1 MKSYPLMA
9 AKTSPPA
16 SAFKKVLRAFETGG
30 FTCED
35 VLAELS
41 RLLKTGASP
50 TELLEIVR
58 RRGFVEP
65 LPVDAHMQ
73 ILRLLDGAMQMA
85 AVEEK
90 TASADAESTDAAASE
105 ASAAKPAP
113 APGPSAPLRHSDP
126 DPVLTP
132 VSKWAAI
139 PSWVPV
145 APTDIQ
151 NKAQDSPLSIAP
163 ASAASPSRPEASPSS
178 DASQEE
184 VIAPEPF
191 TATSLDTPARSVAPA
206 LTPRRRPVPDVIQ
219 PSEEAAVTSPAPSL
233 PTPSADASPNRQ
245 PAEEESAFSPTEAPT
260 PVLSSAP
267 VQAAPV
273 DPGIAEV
280 GPPVFARTAEPKRDF
295 FSRVT
300 RTLRFG
306 PAPVT
311 HAAPAKS
318 ENVAPAEEPVPGT
331 AETSVL
337 SPTEPVTVSALPV
350 DALPEERSVAVAVD
364 LPTHAPTLIPAPAP
378 AAPSADPMPAT
389 PILSSEPV
397 QAASTEPGIA
407 EVGPSVSARM
417 AEATRNFFGG
427 LTRAR
432 APAQTMPDSVPAKA
446 EAISLVEAPHAP
458 SADTSPEQ
466 RPAQE
471 EPAVGPTEVVPPI
484 LSSEPVQAASTEP
497 GIAEV
502 GPSVSARMAE
512 ATRNFFGGLTRA
524 RAPARTIPD
533 SVPADDET
541 IPLVEAPHARSADT
555 SPQQRPAQ
563 EESAVGPT
571 EVVPAI
577 LSSEPV
583 QAASTE
589 PSIAEVGPSVSA
601 RMAEATRTFLSGTR
615 RRRASV
621 RTPLLDSTSATTET
635 KSPIDASQE
644 ETSAAAAV
652 DASEAASS
660 FGPTQA
666 PTLISEPALGAAA
679 AAGASDLGES
689 EAGPSIPAR
698 LSKAARNFLD
708 VLSRALRSARPPVP
722 DSAPAKT
729 ELTSLRD
736 APKEEMSFASPLAA
750 PAPTPTQTLSSTPT
764 PTPAPSPTVPPA
776 DASAKQSPAEEATYF
791 VDVLR
796 ALLSA
801 RTQLDSAPAK
811 TETTWPTD
819 APREEA
825 PVAPSATPVQVSA
838 TPAEAPAPIFTAP
851 DRVQKRA
858 ASPTPAAAAL
868 SAGIPPAGQSAGPAE
883 AIKNSLDKLD
893 WPDNVTISWEEHTQN
908 RLMGDALMNRG
919 GSQPGP
925 MARVFGLAAALLI
938 IVGIVALAWF
948 SGHHASSPT
957 AATAVSGAAMNP
969 GSLIRDCPT
978 CAAVA
983 LLPAGRFKQGAA
995 AADAGSLSYERPQH
1009 WVIIGR
1015 PLAMSMNLVTV
1026 DEFRQFVDATRR
1038 DMQGCDT
1045 YDGAWKHRPENNWQN
1060 PGFNQTGAHPVTC
1073 VSWND
1078 ANAYAQWLSTKTGHR
1093 YRLPSAS
1100 EWEYAARAGSAAA
1113 YPWAAT
1119 GADACAYANVAD
1131 ASAAHRYPGWL
1142 AFACDDGYV
1151 NTSPVGSFKA
1161 NSWGLNDM
1169 LGNVF
1174 QWTEDCWHADYRGAP
1189 VDGSARTDG
1198 DCSER
1203 ELRGGSW
1210 FTSPLYV
1217 RADYRN
1223 HFAADY
1229 RTSSAGIR
1237 LVRDLAP

>member
-35 VLAELS
+35 VLAELN
-41 RLLKTGASP
+41 RLLKSGASP
-50 TELLEIVR
+50 AELLEIVR

-73 ILRLLDGAMQMA
+73 ILRVLDGAMQLA

-90 TASADAESTDAAASE
+90 TASAEAESTGAAAS
-105 ASAAKPAP
+105 AAPAAKPAP

-126 DPVLTP
+126 VLTP
-132 VSKWAAI
+132 VSKWTAI
-139 PSWVPV
+139 PSWVPA
-145 APTDIQ
+145 APSDMKTE
-151 NKAQDSPLSIAP
+151 AQDSPPSIART
-163 ASAASPSRPEASPSS
+163 SAASATSPSS

-191 TATSLDTPARSVAPA
+191 TTTSGDTPARST
-206 LTPRRRPVPDVIQ
+206 TPVFTARRRPEPEVIR
-219 PSEEAAVTSPAPSL
+219 PSEEAAATSPVPPL
-233 PTPSADASPNRQ
+233 PTPSADASPKRP
-245 PAEEESAFSPTEAPT
+245 PAEEKSAFSPTEAPT
-260 PVLSSAP
+260 PALSSAP

-273 DPGIAEV
+273 DPSIAEV
-280 GPPVFARTAEPKRDF
+280 GPPVFARIAEPKRNF
-295 FSRVT
+295 FSRVA
-300 RTLRFG
+300 RALRFG
-306 PAPVT
+306 GAPVT
-311 HAAPAKS
+311 DAASAES
-318 ENVAPAEEPVPGT
+318 EGVAPAEEPVPGT

-337 SPTEPVTVSALPV
+337 SPTDSVTVSTLPV
-350 DALPEERSVAVAVD
+350 DALPEEGPVAAAVD
-364 LPTHAPTLIPAPAP
+364 LPTHARTPIPTPAP
-378 AAPSADPMPAT
+378 AAPSADAPPAT
-389 PILSSEPV
+389 PILRSEPV
-397 QAASTEPGIA
+397 QAAITEPGIA

-417 AEATRNFFGG
+417 AEATRTFFCGV
-427 LTRAR
+427 TRAR
-432 APAQTMPDSVPAKA
+432 APARTIPDSVPAKA
-446 EAISLVEAPHAP
+446 ETISLAEAPHAP
-458 SADTSPEQ
+458 SADASPEQ

-471 EPAVGPTEVVPPI
+471 EPAVGPTEVVSPI
-484 LSSEPVQAASTEP
+484 LRSEPVQAASTEP
-497 GIAEV
+497 
-502 GPSVSARMAE
+502 R
-512 ATRNFFGGLTRA
+512 
-524 RAPARTIPD
+524 
-533 SVPADDET
+533 
-541 IPLVEAPHARSADT
+541 
-555 SPQQRPAQ
+555 
-563 EESAVGPT
+563 
-571 EVVPAI
+571 
-577 LSSEPV
+577 
-583 QAASTE
+583 
-589 PSIAEVGPSVSA
+589 IAEVGPSVSA
-601 RMAEATRTFLSGTR
+601 RMAEATRTFFSRTR
-615 RRRASV
+615 RLRASV
-621 RTPLLDSTSATTET
+621 RTQLPDSVPAKAET
-635 KSPIDASQE
+635 ISLIDAPQE
-644 ETSAAAAV
+644 ETSAVAAV
-652 DASEAASS
+652 DASEAASFS
-660 FGPTQA
+660 PTQA
-666 PTLISEPALGAAA
+666 PTPISDSAVGAAA
-679 AAGASDLGES
+679 AAGASDLGGS
-689 EAGPSIPAR
+689 ETGPSIRAR
-698 LSKAARNFLD
+698 LSKAIRNFLD

-729 ELTSLRD
+729 ELTSLGD
-736 APKEEMSFASPLAA
+736 APQEEMPFASSLAA
-750 PAPTPTQTLSSTPT
+750 PAQTPTPTLSSTPA
-764 PTPAPSPTVPPA
+764 PTPAPPPTVPPA
-776 DASAKQSPAEEATYF
+776 DASPKQRPAEEATYF

-801 RTQLDSAPAK
+801 RTQLDSTPAK

-825 PVAPSATPVQVSA
+825 PVAPSATPAQ
-838 TPAEAPAPIFTAP
+838 APAPIFTAP
-851 DRVQKRA
+851 DQVQKRA

-868 SAGIPPAGQSAGPAE
+868 SAGIPPAGEAAGPAE
-883 AIKNSLDKLD
+883 AVKPAEAIKSALNKLD

-908 RLMGDALMNRG
+908 RLMGDSLMNRG
-919 GSQPGP
+919 ASQAGP
-925 MARVFGLAAALLI
+925 MARIFGLAAALLI
-938 IVGIVALAWF
+938 IVGVVALAWF

-957 AATAVSGAAMNP
+957 AATAVSGAVMSP

-995 AADAGSLSYERPQH
+995 TADAGSLSYERPQH

-1100 EWEYAARAGSAAA
+1100 EWEYAARAGSAAG
-1113 YPWAAT
+1113 YPWAAN

-1131 ASAAHRYPGWL
+1131 VSAAHRYPGWL
-1142 AFACDDGYV
+1142 AFACNDGYV

-1210 FTSPLYV
+1210 FTSPTYV